1 MRHRKFIS
9 DFAGITRP
17 LNDLLKKGVN
27 VAKAWTT
34 EHSDAVARI
43 KNAMITYPVL
53 RQYDPKRE
61 LHLVTD
67 ASDLAVGA
75 CLYQFDSG
83 SPYAIAYTS
92 RSLNAA
98 ELNYTVQEKEC

>member
-1 MRHRKFIS
+1 M
-9 DFAGITRP
+9 T
-17 LNDLLKKGVN
+17 
-27 VAKAWTT
+27 
-34 EHSDAVARI
+34 
-43 KNAMITYPVL
+43 TYPVL

-75 CLYQFDSG
+75 CLYQYDG
-83 SPYAIAYTS
+83 GNPYAIAYTS

-98 ELNYTVQEKEC
+98 ELNYTVQEKECLGVVHGCKSIRYLSTSE